1 MGKLDGS
8 FGHLKKLDIHWH
20 KHFLHFADCS
30 VNETC
35 IYTVI
40 MAARVPF
47 AVRNLA
53 ALRPAPVSS
62 MPSISQQARRQFQ
75 SSRTL
80 LADATA
86 PKKPVGAFR
95 GSLFGFLAG
104 SVLAGSALYYYV
116 IDEYKV
122 SNELLTEDIYAL
134 QSAVQRIESYVK
146 TLEEEVKSKK

>member
-1 MGKLDGS
+1 
-8 FGHLKKLDIHWH
+8 
-20 KHFLHFADCS
+20 
-30 VNETC
+30 
-35 IYTVI
+35 
-40 MAARVPF
+40 
-47 AVRNLA
+47 
-53 ALRPAPVSS
+53 
-62 MPSISQQARRQFQ
+62 
-75 SSRTL
+75 
-80 LADATA
+80 TA